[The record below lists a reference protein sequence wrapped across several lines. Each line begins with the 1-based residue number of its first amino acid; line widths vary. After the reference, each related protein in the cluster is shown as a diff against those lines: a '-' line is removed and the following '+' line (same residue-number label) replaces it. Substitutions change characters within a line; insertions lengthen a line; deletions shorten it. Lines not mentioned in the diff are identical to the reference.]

1 MERTARKETFP
12 SYIGVIVHATFSSS
26 GTVGSKQFG
35 VAKQVSLIA
44 VKVLDHNGR
53 GQWSNMCI
61 LMQATPL

>member
-35 VAKQVSLIA
+35 VAKQVSLIRA
-44 VKVLDHNGR
+44 FHGSPTLAQLSFRLESQLEV
-53 GQWSNMCI
+53 S
-61 LMQATPL
+61 